1 MVRSASGLAAA
12 VACRMG
18 GRRGGAL
25 FLDDAIWRG
34 GMSCCVVGASLFCA
48 TAQRGARF
56 APEAVATDNGENR
69 RVKIGRGEWM
79 RNAL

>member
-1 MVRSASGLAAA
+1 VRSASGLAAA

-18 GRRGGAL
+18 ERRGGAL
-25 FLDDAIWRG
+25 FLDDAIWG

-48 TAQRGARF
+48 TAQRAARF